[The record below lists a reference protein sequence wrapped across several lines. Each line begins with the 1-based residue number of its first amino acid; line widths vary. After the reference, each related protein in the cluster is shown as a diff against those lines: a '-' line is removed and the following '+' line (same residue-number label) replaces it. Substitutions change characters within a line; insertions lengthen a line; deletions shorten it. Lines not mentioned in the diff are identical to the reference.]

1 MHILWTIAAVALFV
15 SSIAASKQDGGFQ
28 PASTSGTDAL
38 AKQGLVNLH
47 KYQAEHKPSTGCN
60 TGKAY
65 VRKEWSTLSA
75 DEKTAYIDAVLC
87 LQSKPSIS
95 GDLAPGAK
103 NRFDDFVAT
112 HINQTLTIHGTG
124 NFLSWH
130 RYFTWTYEQALRNE
144 CGYRGY
150 QPYHNWGKYALD
162 PIHSPVFDGS
172 VTSMS
177 GNGVYRDHSGANIPS
192 NDAPLIT
199 IPPGVGGGCV
209 ESGPFQNMSVNL
221 GPLAPA
227 LFDVQPNPDPS
238 GLGYNPRCL
247 RRDISVFA
255 SSTSTTDQN
264 STNLITENTDI
275 LSFQN
280 TMQGDFAGGL
290 LGVHTAGHFTVGGDP
305 GGDLFAS
312 PGDPWFYLHHAQIDR
327 TWWIWQNQDLANRQ
341 NAIAGTITLN
351 NSPPSRNTTLQDIV
365 ELGVNAEG
373 IEIAELMNTMDG
385 PFCYI
390 YA

>member
-1 MHILWTIAAVALFV
+1 
-15 SSIAASKQDGGFQ
+15 
-28 PASTSGTDAL
+28 
-38 AKQGLVNLH
+38 
-47 KYQAEHKPSTGCN
+47 
-60 TGKAY
+60 
-65 VRKEWSTLSA
+65 
-75 DEKTAYIDAVLC
+75 
-87 LQSKPSIS
+87 
-95 GDLAPGAK
+95 
-103 NRFDDFVAT
+103 
-112 HINQTLTIHGTG
+112 
-124 NFLSWH
+124 
-130 RYFTWTYEQALRNE
+130 
-144 CGYRGY
+144 
-150 QPYHNWGKYALD
+150 
-162 PIHSPVFDGS
+162 
-172 VTSMS
+172 MS

-290 LGVHTAGHFTVGGDP
+290 LGVHTAGHFTVGSSIPAPLSIHPHLTLLCPPNAPLQQPTNPLIGGDP

-373 IEIAELMNTMDG
+373 IEIAELMNTMGKSPLLFLPLYQGLIAISADG